1 MNARQGGAAAPHQEI
16 PLPHDAQESDPPAKK
31 PDKMQE
37 SDWEP
42 PLWGRPSREGGPCP
56 LLELPLRAPAAL
68 GPGAQAWGSRSPA
81 CRKVKL
87 RVRAF
92 PRRPHSGTRL
102 SRARSPCKKRQK
114 RSGRM
119 SCHGLPQTWQQQS
132 TRRVGAGGKEIP
144 GSRPWPQGE
153 HTPRLLVRSRAGP
166 ACTGHGQLP
175 EAHPPARGQD
185 PPRGENYPQSPQSF
199 KHNTHQ
205 FNKTYLAWEQARP
218 SKYSQT
224 SKNYQR
230 SSCRELLKTFTEGEF
245 YRRHRL

>member
-1 MNARQGGAAAPHQEI
+1 MNARQGGAAASHQEI

-68 GPGAQAWGSRSPA
+68 GPGAQAWGSCSPA

-92 PRRPHSGTRL
+92 PRQPHSGTRL
-102 SRARSPCKKRQK
+102 SRARSPCKKWQK
-114 RSGRM
+114 RSGQM

-144 GSRPWPQGE
+144 GSRPWPKVSTHGGSW
-153 HTPRLLVRSRAGP
+153 LGP
-166 ACTGHGQLP
+166 GRGWPAPDTASSPQPTRLP
-175 EAHPPARGQD
+175 EDRTLLGGKIIH
-185 PPRGENYPQSPQSF
+185 SPHS
-199 KHNTHQ
+199 
-205 FNKTYLAWEQARP
+205 P
-218 SKYSQT
+218 SNVTPINSM
-224 SKNYQR
+224 
-230 SSCRELLKTFTEGEF
+230 
-245 YRRHRL
+245 RLT